1 MSHFYT
7 PWKRQKT
14 FCFLTFSGGIEMW
27 HCTALKWVKHLKVTV
42 SELFRKQ
49 ITVVRVQKSSTLI
62 GFAQLQSFE
71 KAKQTNK
78 WINKITFLILACF
91 DSDLSFIYNS
101 LVIQFYHDLEFLKK
115 KVVSKSLLS
124 GNWWGYNLPKSCY
137 EKCLLKNFVKFTGKH
152 QFRSLFLK

>member
-49 ITVVRVQKSSTLI
+49 ITVVRVQKSSALI

-115 KVVSKSLLS
+115 KSYLRVYYQVT
-124 GNWWGYNLPKSCY
+124 GEDIIFQNLVM
-137 EKCLLKNFVKFTGKH
+137 KNA
-152 QFRSLFLK
+152 FLKIS

>member
-1 MSHFYT
+1 MSLKFEQVKFFNIFSRIPHDSKCKIIYQKENLIAIQKMYSLTHFSPVSHFYT

-14 FCFLTFSGGIEMW
+14 FCFLTFSGGIEIW

-49 ITVVRVQKSSTLI
+49 ITFVRVEKSSTLI

-71 KAKQTNK
+71 KVKQTNK

-91 DSDLSFIYNS
+91 DSDLSFIYN
-101 LVIQFYHDLEFLKK
+101 
-115 KVVSKSLLS
+115 
-124 GNWWGYNLPKSCY
+124 
-137 EKCLLKNFVKFTGKH
+137 
-152 QFRSLFLK
+152 